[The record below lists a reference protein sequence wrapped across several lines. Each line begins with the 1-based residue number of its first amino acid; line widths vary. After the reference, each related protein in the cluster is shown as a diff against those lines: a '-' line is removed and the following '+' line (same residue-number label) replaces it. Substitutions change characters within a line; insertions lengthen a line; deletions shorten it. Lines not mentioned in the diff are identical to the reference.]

1 MKKSY
6 LLEIIREEIAAILKE
21 LTVVDKKTLPTEA
34 PEIAKSEN
42 TDINTVKD
50 AIAQA
55 KKSGKPVNVAEDQ
68 LNEDLLMEGPFIEG
82 PLDFAYI
89 DGKVEK
95 GILGK
100 AVADATKAIEKSFPN
115 INPESATQII
125 TGKKARTSEKTPDA
139 VKTALLKVDDAIQ
152 AQLDTFEDE
161 KLLKDLLNKKE
172 IGNSAEEI
180 KRINSYIEPDDKG
193 NVKRYVEKLGGPQT
207 LNAVEKLLSGEGS
220 TDVEPATVEKPK
232 AEPKAAEKAPEAPKA
247 EPKAAEKSPEAPKA
261 EPKTAPAKPEKEKPE
276 EKAARSAQANK
287 GLDKKADKKDQLL
300 KDKKT
305 AEDRMRELA
314 QLIRTAEGDKRASLM
329 KDLKQVNVDKLN
341 IEKEIDKL
349 F

>member
-6 LLEIIREEIAAILKE
+6 LLEIIREEIAAILNE

-247 EPKAAEKSPEAPKA
+247 EPK
-261 EPKTAPAKPEKEKPE
+261 TAPAKPEKEKPE
-276 EKAARSAQANK
+276 EKAAKSAQANK

-314 QLIRTAEGDKRASLM
+314 QLIRTAEGDERASLM
-329 KDLKQVNVDKLN
+329 KDLKQVNADKLN

>member
-247 EPKAAEKSPEAPKA
+247 EPK
-261 EPKTAPAKPEKEKPE
+261 TAPAKPEKEKPE